1 VESKK
6 AKLESKFGKVESKWP
21 KPESKSQ
28 KVESKLNQEPFMW
41 GRFNKIGGKIKNC
54 YNIGSLFLKG

>member
-6 AKLESKFGKVESKWP
+6 DKLESKFKKVESKKGKVESKWP
-21 KPESKSQ
+21 KP
-28 KVESKLNQEPFMW
+28 VSKLNQGPFGW